1 MLYEWI
7 FPESSVLSHKSTF
20 TNIKIPPIIESIL
33 ISRNIFDEESLQKYI
48 NPQLSD
54 LHNPFLMKDMHI
66 AVARIISALQS
77 GENILIYGDYDV
89 DGVTGVSIL
98 YEAIHRLGGKV
109 SFFIPDRLKDGYGVS
124 KAAIDTARK
133 KLVSL
138 IITVDCGVTANDEVA
153 YSNSIDIDTI
163 ICDHHEPVGETPNA
177 LATLN
182 PKLSDS
188 LYPYKELA
196 GCGVAFKLLQA
207 LCIKLELGS
216 EFYEKYLDLV
226 ALGTA
231 ADIVD
236 LTGENRILVY
246 NGLKKINARERYGI
260 CELITICGLIKQE
273 ITVSLI
279 VFVLAPRLNAVG
291 RISNAKKAVHLLTS
305 TSNQQAKNIAQIL
318 NSENQQ
324 RKNIDE
330 LTLKEA
336 ETILADT
343 IDLEKTSVLVLA
355 KENWH
360 LGVLGIVASR
370 LLEKYNKPTIMIS
383 INDGIGKA
391 SARSFDGFNIF
402 AALHE
407 LQDLLISYGG
417 HACAAGLTIN
427 SDKIKL
433 FTEKINIIAK
443 NYVKLSSERLKLS
456 IDSVV
461 TLNLFDAQVLR
472 WLKVLAPY
480 GPNNM
485 RPVFASNNLTVSGRI
500 IKIGVNHIKFK
511 VKQKGVVID
520 AIAFNMKKY
529 QSVLSKTDIKIN
541 CAYVVEE
548 TNWQGQTTI
557 QLRIKDFE
565 VSNEPE

>member
-7 FPESSVLSHKSTF
+7 LPDSSVISHKSIF
-20 TNIKIPPIIESIL
+20 TNRIPPIIEKIL
-33 ISRNIFDEESLQKYI
+33 IDRHIDNDAKLEKYI
-48 NPQLSD
+48 NPMLLD
-54 LHNPFLMKDMHI
+54 LHDSFLMTDMQN
-66 AVARIISALQS
+66 AVARIIAALQK

-98 YEAIHRLGGKV
+98 YEGLHRLGGKV
-109 SFFIPDRLKDGYGVS
+109 SFYIPDRLNEGYGVS
-124 KAAIDTARK
+124 KTAIDNANDKNVT
-133 KLVSL
+133 L
-138 IITVDCGVTANDEVA
+138 IITVDCGVTANEEIEYA
-153 YSNSIDIDTI
+153 SSCGIETI
-163 ICDHHEPVGETPNA
+163 ICDHHEAVGAVPQS
-177 LATLN
+177 LAVLN
-182 PKLSDS
+182 PKLPDS
-188 LYPYKELA
+188 AYPYKELA

-207 LCIKLELGS
+207 LCTELKMDS
-216 EFYEKYLDLV
+216 SFYERYLDLV

-236 LTGENRILVY
+236 LTGENRIFVY
-246 NGLKKINARERYGI
+246 SGLKEINSRKRFGI
-260 CELITICGLIKQE
+260 NELINICGLKRQE

-318 NSENQQ
+318 NTENRQ
-324 RKNIDE
+324 RRDIDE

-336 ETILADT
+336 EEIIASQ
-343 IDLEKTSVLVLA
+343 IDLENTRILVLA

-370 LLEKYNKPTIMIS
+370 ILEKYNKPTIMIS
-383 INDGIGKA
+383 VNDGIGKA

-402 AALHE
+402 SALHE
-407 LQDLLISYGG
+407 LGNILISYGG

-427 SDKIKL
+427 SDKIDL
-433 FTEKINIIAK
+433 FTEKINNIAK
-443 NYVKLSSERLKLS
+443 NYVKLSSSQLKLNINS
-456 IDSVV
+456 IVS
-461 TLNLFDAQVLR
+461 LNQFDAQVLK
-472 WLKVLAPY
+472 WLKLLAPY

-485 RPVFASNNLTVSGRI
+485 KPVFLSKNLTVSGKI
-500 IKIGVNHIKFK
+500 NKIGDNHIKFK
-511 VKQKGVVID
+511 VKQNGVVID

-529 QSVLSKTDIKIN
+529 QSRLSEKNLKID

-548 TNWQGQTTI
+548 SNWQGQTTI

-565 VSNEPE
+565 VSNGIE